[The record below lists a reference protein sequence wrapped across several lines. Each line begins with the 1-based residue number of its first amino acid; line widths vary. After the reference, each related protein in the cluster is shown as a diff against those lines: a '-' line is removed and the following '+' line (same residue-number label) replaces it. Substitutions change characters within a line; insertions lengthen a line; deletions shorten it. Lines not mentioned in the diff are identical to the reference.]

1 MNTDVPGAKV
11 VGFEVKMNTDAAGAA
26 GMTLA
31 VSELKGSIDH
41 RAPTRTPAPA
51 PARNRN
57 RNRNRN
63 RIQSG
68 CSAHGSR
75 FWIAL
80 RGS

>member
-41 RAPTRTPAPA
+41 RAPAPA
-51 PARNRN
+51 PARN